1 MARLKKYNQGI
12 SEMSRVKSR
21 KIISI
26 VNEFYQVNCLE
37 FSRKRHIV
45 EPRQV
50 AMYYSYK
57 LTNLT
62 SNSVGLMFNKDHATV
77 LHSIN
82 IVEGRLKFDREFKE
96 HRVKLEELIFS
107 VNFKNTDE
115 FLLFQEKEDIS
126 KLMSEM
132 SLDQCRELKEI
143 INNSIIIKGNKKL
156 KK

>member
-82 IVEGRLKFDREFKE
+82 VIEGRLKFDREFKE

-126 KLMSEM
+126 ELMSEM
-132 SLDQCRELKEI
+132 SLYQCRELKEI

>member
-126 KLMSEM
+126 ELMSEM

-143 INNSIIIKGNKKL
+143 INNSIIIKGKK
-156 KK
+156 KVKN

>member
-126 KLMSEM
+126 ELISEM

>member
-82 IVEGRLKFDREFKE
+82 VIEGRLKFDREFKE

-126 KLMSEM
+126 ELMSEM

>member
-1 MARLKKYNQGI
+1 MKESNKYNQGI
-12 SEMSRVKSR
+12 SVMSRTKCR

-82 IVEGRLKFDREFKE
+82 VIEGRLKFDREFKE

-126 KLMSEM
+126 ELMSEM

-143 INNSIIIKGNKKL
+143 INNSIIIKGNKKV

>member
-126 KLMSEM
+126 ELISEM
-132 SLDQCRELKEI
+132 SLYQCRELKEI

>member
-82 IVEGRLKFDREFKE
+82 VIEGRLKFDREFKE

-126 KLMSEM
+126 ELMSEM

-143 INNSIIIKGNKKL
+143 INNSIIIKGNKKV